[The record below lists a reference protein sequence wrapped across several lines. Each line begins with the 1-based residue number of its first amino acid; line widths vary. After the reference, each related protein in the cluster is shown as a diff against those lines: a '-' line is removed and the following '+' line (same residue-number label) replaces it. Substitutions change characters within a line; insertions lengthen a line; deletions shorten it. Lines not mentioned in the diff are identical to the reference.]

1 MRAVLLAAI
10 ASMGLIGCVGQLDD
24 MGTNGNPTGPVG
36 GGTNP
41 NPTPNS
47 QAKSMFDQNVYPII
61 SSKTATSGCA
71 LSGCHMVGNNPG
83 STQFVAATAAD
94 GYGTATSYQALVGNF
109 TTTSAGILTKV
120 AAGHNG
126 RVFSSAEQKAI
137 TDWLNQEVLERGQ
150 GGTGSGGT
158 TTESPG
164 AATARLMN
172 EWSACMNITDFNTAN
187 MATAWGQMQ
196 TNGGSRCE
204 SCHVT
209 GGYGMIVTQIAET
222 TPTGGPGLFTT
233 IATNKYYMIPYFTVD
248 LTKPS
253 VGPTGAG
260 KMGQVIINTTSFEG
274 VARQQPPHTEH
285 PTFNPDTNQGMTA
298 LKQFYDLTMAKVTAG
313 GCGTTKLDPPAQ

>member
-10 ASMGLIGCVGQLDD
+10 ASMGLVGCVGQLDD
-24 MGTNGNPTGPVG
+24 MGTGGNQGPVG

-47 QAKSMFDQNVYPII
+47 QAKQMFDSNVYPII
-61 SSKTATSGCA
+61 SDKTAVSGCA
-71 LSGCHMVGNNPG
+71 MAGCHMVGNNPG

-109 TTTSAGILTKV
+109 TPASAGILTQV

-126 RVFSSAEQKAI
+126 RTFTADQQQKI

-150 GGTGSGGT
+150 GSTGGGGSGT

-172 EWSACMNITDFNTAN
+172 EWSSCMNITDFNSAN

-196 TNGGSRCE
+196 TNNGSRCE
-204 SCHVT
+204 SCHAT
-209 GGYGMIVTQIAET
+209 GGYGMIVTQVAESA
-222 TPTGGPGLFTT
+222 PTGGPPGLFTT
-233 IATNKYYMIPYFTVD
+233 IATNKYYMIQYFSVD
-248 LTKPS
+248 LTQP
-253 VGPTGAG
+253 GLAADG
-260 KMGQVIINTTSFEG
+260 KMGRIIINKTSFEG
-274 VARQQPPHTEH
+274 VANNQPPHTEH
-285 PTFNPDTNQGMTA
+285 PNFNADNNQGMTA
-298 LKQFYDLTMAKVTAG
+298 LKSFYDLVAAKVTAG
-313 GCGTTKLDPPAQ
+313 GCGPTKLDPPAQ

>member
-10 ASMGLIGCVGQLDD
+10 ASMGLVGCVGQLDD

-47 QAKSMFDQNVYPII
+47 MAKAMFDQNVYPII

-71 LSGCHMVGNNPG
+71 MSGCHMVGNNPG
-83 STQFVAATAAD
+83 STQFVAATATD
-94 GYGTATSYQALVGNF
+94 GYGTITSYQALVGNF
-109 TTTSAGILTKV
+109 TATSAGLLTQI

-126 RVFSSAEQKAI
+126 RVYSADEQKAI
-137 TDWLNQEVLERGQ
+137 TDWLAQEVLERGQ
-150 GGTGSGGT
+150 GGGTTGGGT

-172 EWSACMNITDFNTAN
+172 EWSACMNITDFNSAN

-196 TNGGSRCE
+196 TNNGSRCE
-204 SCHVT
+204 SCHAT
-209 GGYGMIVTQIAET
+209 GGYGMIVTQVAEST
-222 TPTGGPGLFTT
+222 TGGPPGLFTT
-233 IATNKYYMIPYFTVD
+233 LATNKYYMIQYFQVD
-248 LTKPS
+248 LTQP
-253 VGPTGAG
+253 GLGTDG
-260 KMGQVIINTTSFEG
+260 KMGRIIVNKTSFEG
-274 VARQQPPHTEH
+274 VSKAQPPHTEH
-285 PTFNPDTNQGMTA
+285 PTFNADNNNGMTA
-298 LKQFYDLTMAKVTAG
+298 LQKFYDLTAAKVTAG